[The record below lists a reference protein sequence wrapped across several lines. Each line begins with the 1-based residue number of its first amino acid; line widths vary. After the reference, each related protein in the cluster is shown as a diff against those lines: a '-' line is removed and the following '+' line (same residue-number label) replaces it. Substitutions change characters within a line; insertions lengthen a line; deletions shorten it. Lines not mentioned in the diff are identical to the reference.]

1 VTFKDL
7 KKRVTLETTQQQT
20 KLLES
25 LLNKPFWIW
34 DVKEHKEKTLKQKEI
49 AALIT

>member
-7 KKRVTLETTQQQT
+7 KKRDTLEATQQQT

-34 DVKEHKEKTLKQKEI
+34 DVEEHKAEDIKTKGNC
-49 AALIT
+49 